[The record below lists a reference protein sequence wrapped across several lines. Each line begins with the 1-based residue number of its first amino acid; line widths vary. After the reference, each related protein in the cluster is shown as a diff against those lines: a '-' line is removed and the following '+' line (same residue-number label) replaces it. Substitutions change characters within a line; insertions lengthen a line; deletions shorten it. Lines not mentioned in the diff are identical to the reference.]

1 MLVLASDF
9 DSTLYFMDGGFR
21 REDLAAVEHFQRGG
35 NLFGLC
41 TGRSTRG
48 ITDVV
53 QDRIPFDFYILE
65 SGSLILDKDLTEI
78 YARRMPW
85 TMAETLLEEFI
96 FPKNYLYVVHADD
109 TVYGVPAHYDD
120 GTSIEALEDLDPDKV
135 YQVSMALED
144 YEAAR
149 EAARAINRK
158 YGHLVTAF
166 QNKRYLDIIS
176 AGCSKG
182 RGIDFLRERY
192 RPEVMAGIGDS
203 YNDLSMLQAAD
214 VSFTMSASP
223 EDVKDAADHVVGSV
237 AEAIA
242 MLETGLARP

>member
-1 MLVLASDF
+1 MQVMASDF
-9 DSTLYFMDGGFR
+9 DSTLYFMDGGFHA
-21 REDLAAVEHFQRGG
+21 EDLAAIAHFQKEG

-53 QDRIPFDFYILE
+53 KGRVPFDFYILE
-65 SGSLILDKDLTEI
+65 SGSLILDRDLNEI
-78 YARRMPW
+78 YSRCMPW
-85 TMAETLLEEFI
+85 TMAETLLEEYV
-96 FPKNYLYVVHADD
+96 FPKDYLYVVHAGD
-109 TVYGVPAHYDD
+109 TVYGVPVTYSD
-120 GTSIEALEDLDPDKV
+120 GTSIEPLEDLDPDRV
-135 YQVSMALED
+135 FQVSLALED

-149 EAARAINRK
+149 KAARAINQK

-166 QNKRYLDIIS
+166 QNKKFLDIIS

-182 RGIDFLRERY
+182 RGVDYLRDLY

-223 EDVKDAADHVVGSV
+223 EDVKSFADHVVGSV

-242 MLETGLARP
+242 ILETM